1 MKVNL
6 YFNSVLVKR
15 TRIENKAQYN
25 QIYKVTLIGKKKYFG
40 SNLVTLNLKPIKLIS
55 ATDDEID
62 LNCDVYE
69 GADL

>member
-1 MKVNL
+1 MKINL

-15 TRIENKAQYN
+15 TRIENKAPYN

-55 ATDDEID
+55 ATDEEID